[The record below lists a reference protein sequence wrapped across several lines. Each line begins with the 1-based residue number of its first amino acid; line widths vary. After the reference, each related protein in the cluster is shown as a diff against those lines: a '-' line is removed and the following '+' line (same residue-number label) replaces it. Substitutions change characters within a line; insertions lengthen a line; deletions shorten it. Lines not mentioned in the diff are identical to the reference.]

1 MPQPLNSFDR
11 MNRSPGAQAASLFA
25 LRLSMAGLMFW
36 WGLIKVLNTG
46 VGQAVSNTFYWGLF
60 THDLL
65 LIGFGWFQIV
75 IAALLA
81 MGLLRGPVLWVQLI
95 MSVFVALTIW
105 DSLIDPFWLWM
116 PGDKPPRVNSLFYP
130 SLIIAAASWVLIAL
144 READT
149 IALDRWIANTRKKTA
164 KRSVPAGAAGAR
176 RVSALRAPGETT
188 STQGSQWSGNHPM
201 S

>member
-1 MPQPLNSFDR
+1 MFQPLNSFER
-11 MNRSPGAQAASLFA
+11 MNRSPGAQAASLFV

-60 THDLL
+60 TDNLL

-75 IAALLA
+75 LAALMA
-81 MGLLRGPVLWVQLI
+81 VGLLRGPVLWAQLI

-116 PGDKPPRVNSLFYP
+116 PGEKPPRVNSLFYP
-130 SLIIAAASWVLIAL
+130 SLIIAAVSWVLIAL

-149 IALDRWIANTRKKTA
+149 IALDRWIANSRRRAA
-164 KRSVPAGAAGAR
+164 KRPVPAHTPGAR
-176 RVSALRAPGETT
+176 RAPGPEAPRQ
-188 STQGSQWSGNHPM
+188 SQPARSSQWSGNHPI

>member
-1 MPQPLNSFDR
+1 MWQPLTSFNR
-11 MNRSPGAQAASLFA
+11 MNRSPGAQAASLLV

-60 THDLL
+60 TDDIL

-75 IAALLA
+75 IAALMA
-81 MGLLRGPVLWVQLI
+81 VGLLRGPVLWLQLI
-95 MSVFVALTIW
+95 ISVFVALTIW

-116 PGDKPPRVNSLFYP
+116 PGEKPPRVNSLFYP

-149 IALDRWIANTRKKTA
+149 IALDRWMVNAGKKA
-164 KRSVPAGAAGAR
+164 GRRPATGRAAGAEA
-176 RVSALRAPGETT
+176 SSPQAPRQTRP
-188 STQGSQWSGNHPM
+188 TQGSHWSGNHPM